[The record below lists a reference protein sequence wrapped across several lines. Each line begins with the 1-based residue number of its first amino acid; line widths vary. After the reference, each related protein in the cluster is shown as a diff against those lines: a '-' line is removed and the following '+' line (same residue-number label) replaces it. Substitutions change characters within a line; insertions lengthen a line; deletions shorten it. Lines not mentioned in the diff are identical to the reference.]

1 MENNMFSM
9 NKKLNKLESNKVII
23 NDNHDVEIEN
33 NGNSPKKNSINF
45 LKLVSIN
52 STIIKKLN
60 H

>member
-1 MENNMFSM
+1 MENNIFSM

-33 NGNSPKKNSINF
+33 NGNSPQKNSINF

>member
-1 MENNMFSM
+1 MFSM